1 MPSDDDRL
9 ASLIAHIGRA
19 GRSEFPAVKL
29 ADAALGEFL
38 AGREIPA
45 DLADDRAAEVYLAC
59 ACARG
64 DAGAIALLRDRYLAR
79 VEGSLRRGRSPALV
93 EDALLQLLGTIF
105 VARPGQA
112 PEIGDF
118 TGSGPLGA
126 WLRIVALRILMRLE
140 RKQRQPPEMARA
152 AAAGLPTPESPE
164 VAYLR
169 RKYSA
174 ALQDALGEAW
184 KTMSPENQV
193 LLRLRYNDGRGID
206 DIAKVENIHR
216 ATAARRVRKAEES
229 LIDEA
234 RRLLSA
240 KLGASEPDVNS
251 VLQLVRSQLQISV
264 GRIFRSDGKSTRR
277 R

>member
-1 MPSDDDRL
+1 MATMSSDDERL
-9 ASLIAHIGRA
+9 ASLVAHIGRA
-19 GRSEFPAVKL
+19 GRREFPAVQL
-29 ADAALGEFL
+29 DDAALRALL

-45 DLADDRAAEVYLAC
+45 DLADERAAEVYLAS

-64 DAGAIALLRDRYLAR
+64 DAGAISTLRDRYLVR

-93 EDALLQLLGTIF
+93 EEALLQLLGTIF
-105 VARPGQA
+105 VARPGQS

-140 RKQRQPPEMARA
+140 RKQRQPPELARA
-152 AAAGLPTPESPE
+152 AAAMPTPESPE

-184 KTMSPENQV
+184 KTMSSENQV

-234 RRLLSA
+234 RRILSA

-264 GRIFRSDGKSTRR
+264 GRIFKSARR
-277 R
+277 

>member
-1 MPSDDDRL
+1 MAAMPSDDERL

-19 GRSEFPAVKL
+19 GRKEFPSVQL
-29 ADAALGEFL
+29 PDAALGAHL
-38 AGREIPA
+38 AGREVPA
-45 DLADDRAAEVYLAC
+45 DLAEERAAEVYLAC

-64 DAGAIALLRDRYLAR
+64 DAGAIALLRDRYLGR

-93 EDALLQLLGTIF
+93 EEAVLQLLGTIF
-105 VARPGQA
+105 VARPGQS

-140 RKQRQPPEMARA
+140 RKQRQLPEMARA
-152 AAAGLPTPESPE
+152 SAGLPTPESPE

-193 LLRLRYNDGRGID
+193 LLRLRYNDGRGVD

-216 ATAARRVRKAEES
+216 ATAARRVKKAEES

-234 RRLLSA
+234 RRILSA
-240 KLGASEPDVNS
+240 KLGASENDVNS

-264 GRIFRSDGKSTRR
+264 GRIFKSARR
-277 R
+277 